1 MNFTGLRAWP
11 QYLILAAA
19 ACALGFFAARMTA
32 SAPPSAAPQAVSA
45 ARPDQVTI
53 APDALAAVGIATETV
68 RPGTLGGE
76 ILATATI
83 HSEIRGEA
91 ILMAHVPGVVA
102 GINVRVG
109 DQVKAGDTLAV
120 VSGGDAAGIAA
131 SRDSANA
138 RLAQARA
145 LLQREKDL
153 FEKQVTPREEL
164 ERAQAQFDEADAAAR
179 QAGTAAKV
187 SNALADGTGVRIVS
201 PLSGYV
207 VSRTAMLGKFVQA
220 ETELF
225 RVSDP
230 TKIDVD
236 AALTPLDAQR
246 VHAGD
251 PAKVRTRSGV
261 TVEAVVHSVTPALN
275 EESHAATAVVD
286 PLPGQTP
293 LMPGD
298 TVTVIITPVRTGVSG
313 VVVPVEAIQE
323 LDGRDVVF
331 VRTGNLFKARPVIV
345 GARSAGRAAVISGLR
360 AGEVVAT
367 ANAFFIKAEMRK
379 STGDGE

>member
-1 MNFTGLRAWP
+1 MNFAGLRTWP
-11 QYLILAAA
+11 GMLVAVVV
-19 ACALGFFAARMTA
+19 ACGLGFFVARMTV
-32 SAPPSAAPQAVSA
+32 SPSEPATPQAAGA
-45 ARPDQVTI
+45 ARPDSVSI
-53 APDALAAVGIATETV
+53 APDALAAVGIATETAGA
-68 RPGTLGGE
+68 GTLASE
-76 ILATATI
+76 VLATATV

-120 VSGGDAAGIAA
+120 VSGGDAAGIASA
-131 SRDSANA
+131 RDSTSAK
-138 RLAQARA
+138 LAQARA
-145 LLQREKDL
+145 VLSREKEL
-153 FEKQVTPREEL
+153 FEKQVTPREAL
-164 ERAQAQFDEADAAAR
+164 ERAQADFDVAEAAAR

-207 VSRTAMLGKFVQA
+207 VSRTAMLGKFVEPQ
-220 ETELF
+220 TELF
-225 RVSDP
+225 RVADP
-230 TKIDVD
+230 SKIDVD
-236 AALTPLDAQR
+236 AALTSVDAQR

-251 PAKVRTRSGV
+251 RAKVRTRTGL
-261 TVEAVVHSVTPALN
+261 TLEAVVHSVTPTLD
-275 EESHAATAVVD
+275 EESHSAMAVVD

-298 TVTVIITPVRTGVSG
+298 TVTVFIMPARTSVSG
-313 VVVPVEAIQE
+313 VVLPAEAIQE
-323 LDGRDVVF
+323 LDGREVVF

-345 GARSAGRAAVISGLR
+345 GARSAGRAAIISGLK

-367 ANAFFIKAEMRK
+367 ANAFLIKAEMRK